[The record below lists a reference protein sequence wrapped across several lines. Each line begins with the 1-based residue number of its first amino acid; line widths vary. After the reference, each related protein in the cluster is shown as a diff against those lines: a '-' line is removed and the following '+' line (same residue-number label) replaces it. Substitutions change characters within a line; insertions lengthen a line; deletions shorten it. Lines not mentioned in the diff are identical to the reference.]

1 LRGKLE
7 NLTSLLEQ
15 EKITEGL
22 RVCESYEGEL
32 ASACKQEEVEDVMEY
47 WEDFRTMLKEDILIL
62 LTYKSSSDDSALK
75 EALLKLRNTTTFLR
89 DNPRMERFGGSFK
102 KIEELSDEDSLD
114 LLESFLGYVCK
125 MT

>member
-15 EKITEGL
+15 ENITEGL

-32 ASACKQEEVEDVMEY
+32 ASACEQGEVEGVMEY
-47 WEDFRTMLKEDILIL
+47 WEDFRTMLKEDIPIL

-75 EALLKLRNTTTFLR
+75 EALLKLRNTSTFLR

-102 KIEELSDEDSLD
+102 KIEELSDKDSLD